1 MLVLLWIYFF
11 HIALYHTTIA
21 LTVSNSYFQGDLQ
34 EHHLCPSLGGFF
46 GAPMLVSLA
55 SIFRYHLGSLAFG
68 SLALMICTVGRVV
81 FEYVERH
88 TKDVTKELRQS
99 LAFERD
105 GTNCNSFN
113 SGNVN
118 LAQEFAHWQQYDYYI
133 YIYSCVSFYLWNS
146 QDLEWHVGHDFVWH
160 RR

>member
-99 LAFERD
+99 PAFERD
-105 GTNCNSFN
+105 GTNCNSFD

-118 LAQEFAHWQQYDYYI
+118 FVQEFDIGNNNYYV
-133 YIYSCVSFYLWNS
+133 YSLCVFPLGTHTSFKMAS
-146 QDLEWHVGHDFVWH
+146 
-160 RR
+160 RT

>member
-1 MLVLLWIYFF
+1 MSLKCLKLPTRWCLALVLLWIYFF

-34 EHHLCPSLGGFF
+34 EHHLCPSLGGCF
-46 GAPMLVSLA
+46 GAPMLVSLV

-88 TKDVTKELRQS
+88 TKDGTKELRQS
-99 LAFERD
+99 LAFEK
-105 GTNCNSFN
+105 GLTMFETLVIQEMLTWCGILCI
-113 SGNVN
+113 GNK
-118 LAQEFAHWQQYDYYI
+118 QY
-133 YIYSCVSFYLWNS
+133 
-146 QDLEWHVGHDFVWH
+146 